1 MTEKEFLK
9 SYELYKK
16 KYNKLENELNGNVKK
31 MLSYSEYK
39 NSYNLFKLELGGK
52 NVLRQIIYQTPM
64 VSKKQA
70 RILVKAYKNYREY
83 SNEEYDYIDGKYVGD
98 LTVYDFQIKD
108 SRTKIFLDKMYY
120 EREEGGGG
128 VSDYVDSP

>member
-52 NVLRQIIYQTPM
+52 NVLRQIIYQTPI

-70 RILVKAYKNYREY
+70 RILVKAYKNYREH